1 MDHAPN
7 SDTFQKHYLNRNVCA
22 DLWAIARAQDPQQ
35 HLIKQVTSHGSS
47 RDPRRPVSLTREQ
60 VQALHQH
67 PRYAQLTDRL
77 SSLRRG
83 AKEREKVSKERHALL
98 EKLRKREMKR
108 VREEWNQQ
116 QATDDINRQM
126 QGQKFE
132 PVHTRPMLE
141 MNSSQ
146 REMFDAL
153 TAPLANTTDLA
164 AQSTRRNTAVAAVA
178 KYCLV
183 EEFAGMS
190 NQMMMLRDPS
200 PPPELMS
207 RLTPLEQAHAFK
219 ASVFG
224 NVGSV
229 SRCFVCIAKVL
240 TLPPDSPSLASLA
253 RPFYNHNSL
262 SRHFIN
268 VHLSPLSDEAMGHC
282 PICLPLVSLDNKR
295 HLQRHA
301 EDIHGIRSSRRK
313 R

>member
-60 VQALHQH
+60 VQALHNN
-67 PRYAQLTDRL
+67 PRYVQLTSKL
-77 SSLRRG
+77 LGLPRG
-83 AKEREKVSKERHALL
+83 AKERAKVSKERRALL

-126 QGQKFE
+126 KGQQFE
-132 PVHTRPMLE
+132 PVHRPTLPMS
-141 MNSSQ
+141 SSQ

-153 TAPLANTTDLA
+153 TAPLANATDLA

-183 EEFAGMS
+183 EEFMGMS
-190 NQMMMLRDPS
+190 NQMMKMREPS
-200 PPPELMS
+200 LPPELTS
-207 RLTPLEQAHAFK
+207 GLTTLEQAHAFK

-224 NVGSV
+224 DVGIV
-229 SRCFVCIAKVL
+229 PRCFVCIAKVL
-240 TLPPDSPSLASLA
+240 TLPPDSPSLPSLA
-253 RPFYNHNSL
+253 RHFYNHNSL

-268 VHLSPLSDEAMGHC
+268 VHLSPLSDEAMGYC
-282 PICLPLVSLDNKR
+282 PICLPLVPLDNKC

-301 EDIHGIRSSRRK
+301 EDTHGIRSSRRK